1 MFYKAANAYK
11 AVDVYPVMSL
21 LKHAGEDCM
30 EPLDF
35 KVTYDR

>member
-1 MFYKAANAYK
+1 MFCKAANTYK
-11 AVDVYPVMSL
+11 AVDLYPVTSL

-30 EPLDF
+30 EPLNF